1 MSPIKQQN
9 AKTCFF
15 PILRCFFKIVLFIF
29 VMLRGGNKQLKQ
41 RCFIFFVLLFHFH
54 EEYYIDEINIM
65 TSSYT
70 RGRFLLLRGKSFSF
84 TSRKNSRT
92 ERLTDKNVNACLSC
106 SWFGNNAA
114 PTEQFFSAAQQLAP
128 RRAPTFRTLQRTKSI
143 GCKTF
148 L

>member
-1 MSPIKQQN
+1 MLVSYLILHISYLILHISYLIL
-9 AKTCFF
+9 TFF
-15 PILRCFFKIVLFIF
+15 VNDVPTSFTALWYILYYLL
-29 VMLRGGNKQLKQ
+29 LRGGNEQLKQ

-114 PTEQFFSAAQQLAP
+114 PTEQFFSAA
-128 RRAPTFRTLQRTKSI
+128 
-143 GCKTF
+143 
-148 L
+148 